1 MRAVLRH
8 QILEGPAVVEAGKLI
23 VGHVDLE
30 GVPSWT
36 AVTDAQSRRAGSPL
50 REQLHRERADR
61 LEAALEEEE
70 RSKVRG
76 ALGAQRSKVSGRGG
90 VEDGPTRALPLGHTF
105 ALSSSR
111 CFVRPQDTLNRSGGG
126 VREC

>member
-61 LEAALEEEE
+61 LEAALEEE

-111 CFVRPQDTLNRSGGG
+111 CLVRPQDALNRSGGG

>member
-1 MRAVLRH
+1 VRAVLRH
-8 QILEGPAVVEAGKLI
+8 QILEGPAVVEEAGKLI

-61 LEAALEEEE
+61 LEAALEEE

-76 ALGAQRSKVSGRGG
+76 TLEAQRSKGFLAA
-90 VEDGPTRALPLGHTF
+90 ALPRP
-105 ALSSSR
+105 SSSR
-111 CFVRPQDTLNRSGGG
+111 SRAGTGSARGACARTSGSSTP
-126 VREC
+126 RTP

>member
-1 MRAVLRH
+1 VQAVLRH

-36 AVTDAQSRRAGSPL
+36 AVTDAQSRRAESPL

-61 LEAALEEEE
+61 LEARRL
-70 RSKVRG
+70 RG
-76 ALGAQRSKVSGRGG
+76 DLGPAPA
-90 VEDGPTRALPLGHTF
+90 DP
-105 ALSSSR
+105 
-111 CFVRPQDTLNRSGGG
+111 
-126 VREC
+126 VREEVRR

>member
-1 MRAVLRH
+1 VRAVLRH
-8 QILEGPAVVEAGKLI
+8 QILEGPTVVEAGKLI

-76 ALGAQRSKVSGRGG
+76 TLEAQSSKGFLAA
-90 VEDGPTRALPLGHTF
+90 ALPRP
-105 ALSSSR
+105 SSSR
-111 CFVRPQDTLNRSGGG
+111 SRVGTGFARGACARTSGSSAP
-126 VREC
+126 RTP